1 MTKNAASN
9 DVQTEIVFPRH
20 SNVERITRL
29 SRSSIYATIQVC
41 KRQRPIPPSPR
52 VVRSIEAE
60 VLAWMKAMIA
70 TRTTIAQNNQ
80 STI

>member
-20 SNVERITRL
+20 SNVERITGL
-29 SRSSIYATIQVC
+29 SRSLIYAKIQVC
-41 KRQRPIPPSPR
+41 KRQRPISSSSR

-70 TRTTIAQNNQ
+70 THTSIAQGNQ